1 MFIIFRIDISHSQII
16 PEWVSTYSNSNDS
29 DAGISLALDRSG
41 NIFVTGISSGLEA
54 STDIVTLKYNSMGVR
69 LWAKSYHFGGNSHS
83 EATDIAVDGSGNV
96 YVTGYSSRE
105 YLTIKYNI
113 SGDQVWIRRYH
124 GPSSFPDDKSY
135 SIAIDNDDNIYITGG
150 SKDGKYYF
158 DFATIKYDSSGTQL
172 WVQRYNGPGNGNDVA
187 GSIAADLYG
196 NIYITGYSSG
206 DSTFADF
213 CTIKYNSSGQ
223 QQWVNRYDGIG
234 GFDDAA
240 KSITIDDNGNVYVT
254 GYSYGNETF
263 RDFATIKY
271 NNSGDLLWG
280 KRFSGTGFSS
290 DESVEVTTDLNGNVY
305 VIGVS
310 DEMNG
315 NKSDFVTLKYNA
327 GGDQL
332 WFQRYN
338 GTGNGIDAP
347 TSVVTGRNGNVY
359 VTGYSFGIGENTD
372 ILTIAYDSMGV
383 NQWIDRRDGS
393 AHNSDIAKSM
403 VIDSSDNLFLT
414 GFITEIGSYIN
425 FVTIKY
431 SLTTGINFI
440 SNQISEKFALQQNYP
455 NPFNPVTKIK
465 FEIPQDIKRVTQYVK
480 LIIYDALGKELQVL
494 VNEILNAG
502 LYETEF
508 NGNNFASGVYFY
520 KLESG
525 DFVETKRMILL
536 K

>member
-1 MFIIFRIDISHSQII
+1 
-16 PEWVSTYSNSNDS
+16 
-29 DAGISLALDRSG
+29 
-41 NIFVTGISSGLEA
+41 
-54 STDIVTLKYNSMGVR
+54 
-69 LWAKSYHFGGNSHS
+69 
-83 EATDIAVDGSGNV
+83 
-96 YVTGYSSRE
+96 
-105 YLTIKYNI
+105 
-113 SGDQVWIRRYH
+113 
-124 GPSSFPDDKSY
+124 
-135 SIAIDNDDNIYITGG
+135 
-150 SKDGKYYF
+150 
-158 DFATIKYDSSGTQL
+158 
-172 WVQRYNGPGNGNDVA
+172 
-187 GSIAADLYG
+187 
-196 NIYITGYSSG
+196 
-206 DSTFADF
+206 
-213 CTIKYNSSGQ
+213 
-223 QQWVNRYDGIG
+223 
-234 GFDDAA
+234 
-240 KSITIDDNGNVYVT
+240 
-254 GYSYGNETF
+254 
-263 RDFATIKY
+263 
-271 NNSGDLLWG
+271 
-280 KRFSGTGFSS
+280 
-290 DESVEVTTDLNGNVY
+290 
-305 VIGVS
+305 
-310 DEMNG
+310 
-315 NKSDFVTLKYNA
+315 
-327 GGDQL
+327 
-332 WFQRYN
+332 
-338 GTGNGIDAP
+338 
-347 TSVVTGRNGNVY
+347 
-359 VTGYSFGIGENTD
+359 
-372 ILTIAYDSMGV
+372 MGV